1 MKKVDQIDFEILSL
15 LQEDAR
21 MSYSA
26 IARHVHLSVTAV
38 TSRIQRME
46 DDQVL
51 TGFRA
56 QINGDH
62 VGLRVHGFILAG
74 AWQIKL
80 DAVHDYLATL
90 PEVVRVETIIS
101 GGKELL
107 IEFYCA
113 DMDALMKFYESGLRD
128 YLETM
133 TVYLV
138 KDPPAKNSGLPL
150 SLSAKVF

>member
-1 MKKVDQIDFEILSL
+1 MDRIDFDILSL
-15 LQEDAR
+15 LQENGR

-26 IARHVHLSVTAV
+26 IARQVHLSITAV

-46 DDQVL
+46 DDRLL
-51 TGFRA
+51 TGIRA
-56 QINGDH
+56 QISGDQ

-74 AWQIKL
+74 TWQTKL
-80 DAVHDYLATL
+80 NTVHGYLSAL

-113 DMDALMKFYESGLRD
+113 DMDALMRFYESGLRD

-150 SLSAKVF
+150 SLADRVL